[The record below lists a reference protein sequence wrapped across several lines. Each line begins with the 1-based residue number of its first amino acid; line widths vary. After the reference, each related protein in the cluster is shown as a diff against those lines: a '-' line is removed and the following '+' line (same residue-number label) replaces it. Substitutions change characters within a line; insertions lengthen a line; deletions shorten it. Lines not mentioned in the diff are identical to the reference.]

1 MSAPTPAPSAGS
13 AASHRRPAD
22 AHAWHRLTPAE
33 AAQALDVDVARGL
46 SAAEVA
52 RRRDEHGPNR
62 LAEPERRPAWRRF
75 ADQFANPL
83 VLVLLGAAVLA
94 GLVGDLKDAAV
105 IAGVLV
111 LNAVLGFVQEGRA
124 ENALAALEGMLALE
138 ITVRRDGRTVDVPA
152 DALVPGDVVLLE
164 PGDRVPADGRI
175 LTASAAAAD
184 ESMLTGES
192 VPADK
197 AAVAIDVDDPAV
209 GDRGNELFMNT
220 TLVRGRAEMV
230 VTGTG
235 MRTEVGQIAEML
247 STEVDTQ
254 TPLEKQLHV
263 LGTRLIAIVAAAVVV
278 ILAVALL
285 RGTPVGEALLE
296 AVALG
301 VAAIPE
307 GLPAVVTVTLAV
319 GVSQMAKRRA
329 IVRRLASVETLGSTT
344 VICTD
349 KTGTLT
355 RNEMT
360 PVAVWHAGGEYPVES
375 GAFAGKVPPSL
386 ARALT
391 VAVHA
396 SDATLDHDG
405 EQHVGDP
412 TEIAVLRAAHAA
424 GVDTDRVRREAPRTA
439 ELPFD
444 SATKLMA
451 TVPSDG
457 GDGHLVAVKGAPD
470 VLLERSSAVAGP
482 DGPRPL
488 DEATHAAI
496 DAALQ
501 RFAERGQRVLAVAS
515 RRVVGERPDGP
526 DNVADHLTDLTLEAL
541 VAMVDPPRDGVADA
555 IARCRAAGIG
565 VKMITGDH
573 PATARAIA
581 REIGIEGRV
590 VTGRDLDAMS
600 EADLVD
606 AIAAIGVCARVSPE
620 HKVRIVDA
628 LAVNHEIVAMTGD
641 GVNDAA
647 ALRRADVGVAMG
659 IAGTEVTKEAA
670 DMVLADDDFT
680 TIVTAVERGRTIY
693 DNIVTFVR
701 FQLTTNLAA
710 IVTILAAG
718 IAGLAAPFTAL
729 QILFVNLIADGPP
742 AMALGVDRPR
752 PDVMRR
758 RPRQAGSSILDASV
772 LWSLVP
778 TALVMTAATLTVL
791 TVTDEATR
799 TTMAFTTFVL
809 LQLGN
814 VLAVRGG
821 SAGVFSRHLLT
832 NRWVWGAVGLVLA
845 VQVAVVHVGALQSL
859 FDTTALSGPQWGVA
873 ALLAVV
879 PMLIGE
885 VQARLRHRREPVV

>member
-1 MSAPTPAPSAGS
+1 MPAPSALLDPQ
-13 AASHRRPAD
+13 RPD
-22 AHAWHRLTPAE
+22 GPAWHRLSTDE
-33 AAQALDVDVARGL
+33 AARHLGVDPATGL
-46 SAAEVA
+46 SADEVA
-52 RRRDEHGPNR
+52 RRAEEHGPNR
-62 LAEPERRPAWRRF
+62 LAEPERRPAWRRL

-94 GLVGDLKDAAV
+94 GVVGDLKDAAV

-138 ITVRRDGRTVDVPA
+138 VTVRRDGRAVDVAA
-152 DALVPGDVVLLE
+152 DSLVPGDVVLLE
-164 PGDRVPADGRI
+164 AGDRVPADGRI
-175 LTASAAAAD
+175 LSASATAAD

-197 AAVAIDVDDPAV
+197 GAGPIDGDDLGV
-209 GDRGNELFMNT
+209 GDRANELFMNT

-247 STEVDTQ
+247 STEVDTE
-254 TPLEKQLHV
+254 TPLEKQLRA
-263 LGTRLIAIVAAAVVV
+263 LGTRLIGIVLAAVAVV
-278 ILAVALL
+278 LALALL

-319 GVSQMAKRRA
+319 GVSQMAKRQA

-355 RNEMT
+355 QNEMT
-360 PVAVWHAGGEYPVES
+360 PVAVWHDGEDLEITD
-375 GAFAGKVPPSL
+375 GAFGSSVAASV
-386 ARALT
+386 RQALV
-391 VAVHA
+391 VATHA
-396 SDATLDHDG
+396 SDATLAGDDR
-405 EQHVGDP
+405 HVGDP
-412 TEIAVLRAAHAA
+412 TEIAVLLAAAAA
-424 GVDTDRVRREAPRTA
+424 GVDTDGVRRDAPRRG

-444 SATKLMA
+444 SGTKLMA
-451 TVPSDG
+451 TVVDG
-457 GDGHLVAVKGAPD
+457 ADGDPLIAVKGAPD
-470 VLLERSSAVAGP
+470 VLLARSSAVRGTQ
-482 DGPRPL
+482 GPRPL
-488 DEATHAAI
+488 DDATHGAI
-496 DAALQ
+496 DAALE

-515 RRVVGERPDGP
+515 RSVEGEPP
-526 DNVADHLTDLTLEAL
+526 TTPEAIADRLHDLTLEVL

-555 IARCRAAGIG
+555 IALCLRAGIA

-573 PATARAIA
+573 PGTARAIA

-590 VTGRDLDAMS
+590 VTGRDLDRLSDPELA
-600 EADLVD
+600 D
-606 AIAAIGVCARVSPE
+606 AITDIGVCARVSPE

-628 LAVNHEIVAMTGD
+628 LKANDEVVAMTGD

-647 ALRRADVGVAMG
+647 ALRRANVGVAMG
-659 IAGTEVTKEAA
+659 VAGTEVTKEAA

-710 IVTILAAG
+710 ITTILAAG
-718 IAGLAAPFTAL
+718 LIGLASPFSAL

-752 PDVMRR
+752 RDVMRR
-758 RPRQAGSSILDASV
+758 RPRDADASILDARV

-778 TALVMTAATLTVL
+778 TAVLMTAVTLGVLAFTDGPAAGTLT
-791 TVTDEATR
+791 
-799 TTMAFTTFVL
+799 FTTFVL

-821 SAGVFSRHLLT
+821 RAGVFTRHLFT
-832 NRWVWGAVGLVLA
+832 NRWVWAALGLVLV
-845 VQVAVVHVGALQSL
+845 VQVAVVQVGVLQSL
-859 FDTTALSGPQWGVA
+859 FDTTALSPAQWGLAA
-873 ALLAVV
+873 ALATLPILVA
-879 PMLIGE
+879 E
-885 VQARLRHRREPVV
+885 AQARIRRWSAAPDA